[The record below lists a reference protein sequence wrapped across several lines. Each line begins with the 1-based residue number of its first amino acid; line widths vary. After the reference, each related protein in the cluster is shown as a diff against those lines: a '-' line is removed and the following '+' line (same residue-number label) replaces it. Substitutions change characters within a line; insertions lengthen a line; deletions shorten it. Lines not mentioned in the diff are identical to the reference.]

1 LIISHSF
8 ELRHSDFV
16 IRTQHFARC
25 ADERPLNKI
34 RPEEETMYHR
44 PMFCRVLSGLGSIL
58 LVSGSNTFS
67 AEFSSSV
74 SPKDGWKLAADAK
87 EVIIYSRP
95 HADSNL
101 KEFKAIGSIDA
112 PSYAVHAVIDD
123 FENYP
128 KFMPYTL
135 ECRLLGR
142 EGDSMIGYQR
152 LSPKIC
158 EDRDYT
164 LRVSKKSW
172 PGPKGLTYLSQWE
185 TANEMGPAEQK
196 NVVRIK
202 VCNGTWLLEPD
213 GPAKTRATYSIYSDT
228 GGLIPAFIA
237 NHASLTAIKKLYA
250 AIRKQVKEPKYAAAS
265 QASPAPARP

>member
-1 LIISHSF
+1 M
-8 ELRHSDFV
+8 
-16 IRTQHFARC
+16 
-25 ADERPLNKI
+25 
-34 RPEEETMYHR
+34 MYHR
-44 PMFCRVLSGLGSIL
+44 RMLCRALPALGSIL
-58 LVSGSNTFS
+58 LVSGSYTF
-67 AEFSSSV
+67 AADFSSSV

-87 EVIIYSRP
+87 EVMIYSRP

-112 PSYAVHAVIDD
+112 STCAVHAVIDD

-135 ECRLLGR
+135 ECRLIKR
-142 EGDSMIGYQR
+142 EGDSMISYQR

-164 LRVSKKSW
+164 LRVSKKSL

-185 TANEMGPAEQK
+185 AANELGPAEQK
-196 NVVRIK
+196 GVVRVK
-202 VCNGTWLLEPD
+202 VCDGTWLLEPD
-213 GPAKTRATYSIYSDT
+213 GPTKTRATYSIYSDT
-228 GGLIPAFIA
+228 GGVIPAFIA

-250 AIRKQVKEPKYAAAS
+250 AIRKQVKDPKYVANSTASAATV
-265 QASPAPARP
+265 RR

>member
-1 LIISHSF
+1 
-8 ELRHSDFV
+8 
-16 IRTQHFARC
+16 
-25 ADERPLNKI
+25 
-34 RPEEETMYHR
+34 MYHR
-44 PMFCRVLSGLGSIL
+44 PMLWHVLSGWGSIL
-58 LVSGSNTFS
+58 LVSGSNIFG
-67 AEFSSSV
+67 ADSSTAV
-74 SPKDGWKLAADAK
+74 KPKEGWKLSGDSK
-87 EVIIYSRP
+87 EIVIYSRP
-95 HADSNL
+95 HADSRL

-112 PSYAVHAVIDD
+112 PNYAVRAVIDD

-135 ECRLLGR
+135 ECRLLKR
-142 EGDSMIGYQR
+142 DGDSMIGYQR

-172 PGPKGLTYLSQWE
+172 PGPNGLTYFSQWE
-185 TANEMGPAEQK
+185 AANELGPAEQK
-196 NVVRIK
+196 GVVRVK

-228 GGLIPAFIA
+228 GGVIPAFIA

-250 AIRKQVKEPKYAAAS
+250 AIRNQVKDPKYAAAS
-265 QASPAPARP
+265 AASPAPARY

>member
-1 LIISHSF
+1 VYRRAVL
-8 ELRHSDFV
+8 
-16 IRTQHFARC
+16 
-25 ADERPLNKI
+25 
-34 RPEEETMYHR
+34 
-44 PMFCRVLSGLGSIL
+44 CRVLSGLGSIL
-58 LVSGSNTFS
+58 LVSSSNIF
-67 AEFSSSV
+67 AADFCSSV

-112 PSYAVHAVIDD
+112 PSYAVGAVIDD

-135 ECRLLGR
+135 ECRLLKH
-142 EGDSMIGYQR
+142 EGDSVIGYQR

-172 PGPKGLTYLSQWE
+172 PGPKGLTYLSQWQ
-185 TANEMGPAEQK
+185 TANEMGPPERK
-196 NVVRIK
+196 GVVRLK

-213 GPAKTRATYSIYSDT
+213 GPSKTRATYSIYSDT
-228 GGLIPAFIA
+228 GGFIPAFIA
-237 NHASLTAIKKLYA
+237 NHASMTAIKKLYA
-250 AIRKQVKEPKYAAAS
+250 AISKQVKEPKYAAT
-265 QASPAPARP
+265 SPTSAAPAMPQ

>member
-1 LIISHSF
+1 
-8 ELRHSDFV
+8 
-16 IRTQHFARC
+16 
-25 ADERPLNKI
+25 
-34 RPEEETMYHR
+34 MYYR
-44 PMFCRVLSGLGSIL
+44 RVLCRVLSGLGSIL
-58 LVSGSNTFS
+58 LVSGSNIFAGDFS
-67 AEFSSSV
+67 NSV
-74 SPKDGWKLAADAK
+74 SPTEGWKLATDAK

-112 PSYAVHAVIDD
+112 STCAVYAVIDD

-135 ECRLLGR
+135 ECRLLKR
-142 EGDSMIGYQR
+142 EGDSVIGYQR

-164 LRVSKKSW
+164 LRVSKKSL

-185 TANEMGPAEQK
+185 TANQMGPAEQK
-196 NVVRIK
+196 GVVRIK

-213 GPAKTRATYSIYSDT
+213 GSTKTRATYSIYSDT
-228 GGLIPAFIA
+228 GGVIPAFIA

-250 AIRKQVKEPKYAAAS
+250 AIRKQVKDPKYAASSTAS
-265 QASPAPARP
+265 AVTVKR

>member
-1 LIISHSF
+1 ML
-8 ELRHSDFV
+8 
-16 IRTQHFARC
+16 
-25 ADERPLNKI
+25 
-34 RPEEETMYHR
+34 
-44 PMFCRVLSGLGSIL
+44 CRVLFGLGTSL
-58 LVSGSNTFS
+58 LVCGSNTF
-67 AEFSSSV
+67 ANDFASSV
-74 SPKDGWKLAADAK
+74 SRKDGWKVADDSRD
-87 EVIIYSRP
+87 VIIYSRP

-101 KEFKAIGSIDA
+101 REFKAVGAVDA

-135 ECRLLGR
+135 ECRLIKR
-142 EGDSMIGYQR
+142 EGDSVIGYQR

-172 PGPKGLTYLSQWE
+172 PGPKGLTYLSQWQ
-185 TANEMGPAEQK
+185 TANELGPPEQK
-196 NVVRIK
+196 GVVRLK

-228 GGLIPAFIA
+228 GGFIPPFIA
-237 NHASLTAIKKLYA
+237 NHASQTGIKKLYA
-250 AIRKQVKEPKYAAAS
+250 AIRKQVKEPKYTATAP
-265 QASPAPARP
+265 ASPAPAN